1 MANGKKSKKKLIIFG
16 SIGVVLLAI
25 VMLVIF
31 KGQKEE
37 IIEVQVEKAAV
48 RTITSTVTANGKIQ
62 SEFAVVITPEV
73 TGELVILPIKD
84 GQKVKKGDLLARIKP
99 DRYIAQYEGNEA
111 SLKQAQASMIKSQS
125 QLTKVTADY
134 NRISELH
141 KKKLASDQEMESIR
155 SQYQTA
161 QADYDQSKAYVQQ
174 AEAQLRT
181 TREDLNKTTINAPMD
196 GTITT
201 LNVELGERVL
211 GSGFSQGTNLMTVS
225 DLSSIEAIV
234 EVDENDIVNI
244 SIGDTAKVKID
255 AFGDKEFLGT
265 VSEIG
270 NSAITEGLGTQNEVV
285 NFQVKVKLIQLDDA
299 IRPGMSCTATIQTE
313 TKQNVVSVPIQS
325 ITARVPEKKMEEGEE
340 NEMRVVNQQAEQQKA
355 SLEIQEIVFVLDG
368 NKVKSVTVKTGISD
382 DNYIEVVSGLK
393 GDEEIVSGSYK
404 AISKDLNNGSL
415 VSVQGREKPAK

>member
-1 MANGKKSKKKLIIFG
+1 MANGKKSKKKLIIFS

-25 VMLVIF
+25 VLLVIF

-37 IIEVQVEKAAV
+37 ITEVQVEKAAV
-48 RTITSTVTANGKIQ
+48 RSITSTVTANGKIQ
-62 SEFAVVITPEV
+62 SEFAVIITPEV

-111 SLKQAQASMIKSQS
+111 SLKQAQASLIKSQS
-125 QLTKVTADY
+125 QLTKVTGDY
-134 NRISELH
+134 NRVTELH
-141 KKKLASDQEMESIR
+141 KKKLASDQEMELVR

-161 QADYDQSKAYVQQ
+161 QADYDQAKAFIQQ

-181 TREDLNKTTINAPMD
+181 TREDLNKTTINSPMD
-196 GTITT
+196 GTITA

-244 SIGDTAKVKID
+244 SVGDTAKVKID

-299 IRPGMSCTATIQTE
+299 IRPGMSCSAVIQTE

-355 SLEIQEIVFVLDG
+355 SLEVQEIVFVLDG

-382 DNYIEVVSGLK
+382 DNYIEVISGLK

-415 VSVQGREKPAK
+415 VSVQGREKTAK